1 MDVTWE
7 WDEMWK
13 IRCFHSGALLM
24 GFGKGYKSNVINI
37 MFLIFFINFS
47 WRYIIHT
54 FCVVLFVI
62 ESTRE

>member
-1 MDVTWE
+1 MKCGKFVAS
-7 WDEMWK
+7 
-13 IRCFHSGALLM
+13 IPGPLLM

-47 WRYIIHT
+47 WRYIIL

-62 ESTRE
+62 KSTRE